1 MKRMSQ
7 RAALHE
13 IKGAGLTVAQVW
25 EGYQKSLRAP
35 LPTGTSLFQTVDDF
49 LSAKR
54 QANRRPAYVDGLKY
68 ELNRMARHIGGNR
81 LVTSICSDELRT
93 YFASYDETPKARIA
107 TMGKV
112 KSFFSWA
119 FKSGYLV
126 IDPATG
132 LEKPMVDHDL
142 PEIIPL
148 EDCER
153 LMAWAV
159 SNGALATTYWCFRLF
174 LGIRA
179 SEFARLTVDNIFEQV
194 EYFGHIRIPASAAK
208 TRRPRLID
216 VPVNVAA
223 MLNDVGGMRF
233 ALRHEVK
240 ELVYPLMNWKPEAV
254 RHTAAS
260 YLVSKLES
268 AEKAALQLGNS
279 APTLHKYYLN
289 PIPPADVERFYKIGL

>member
-1 MKRMSQ
+1 MSQ

-25 EGYQKSLRAP
+25 EDYQKSLRAP

-49 LSAKR
+49 LVAKR

-126 IDPATG
+126 IDPAVG

-179 SEFARLTVDNIFEQV
+179 SEFARLTKSDLLDRTQ
-194 EYFGHIRIPASAAK
+194 GTDCLRIPAHAAK
-208 TRRPRLID
+208 TRRPRFVETTL
-216 VPVNVAA
+216 NVRTMIYDA
-223 MLNDVGGMRF
+223 GGIQI
-233 ALRHEVK
+233 AKPHQVK

>member
-1 MKRMSQ
+1 MKRLSQ
-7 RAALHE
+7 RAALAE
-13 IKGAGLTVAQVW
+13 IKGAGLTVGQVW
-25 EGYQKSLRAP
+25 TDYQKTLRAP
-35 LPTGTSLFQTVDDF
+35 LPRGTSLFQTVDDF
-49 LSAKR
+49 LRAKR
-54 QANRRPAYVDGLKY
+54 LANRRPAYVEGLKY

-93 YFASYDETPKARIA
+93 YFASYEETPKARVA

-119 FKSGYLV
+119 FKSGYLI
-126 IDPATG
+126 IDAAVG

-148 EDCER
+148 EYCES
-153 LMAWAV
+153 LMAWAIEK
-159 SNGALATTYWCFRLF
+159 GPIPTTYWCFRLF

-179 SEFARLTVDNIFEQV
+179 SEFARLNNQDFKEKC
-194 EYFGHIRIPASAAK
+194 PSAFTIGGNATK
-208 TRRPRLID
+208 TRRPRIIK
-216 VPVNVAA
+216 VPLNVLG
-223 MLNDVGGMRF
+223 MLYQVGGIRI
-233 ALRHEVK
+233 AGPHQVK
-240 ELVYPLMNWKPEAV
+240 ELVYPKMNWKPEVV

-260 YLVSKLES
+260 YMVAKLES